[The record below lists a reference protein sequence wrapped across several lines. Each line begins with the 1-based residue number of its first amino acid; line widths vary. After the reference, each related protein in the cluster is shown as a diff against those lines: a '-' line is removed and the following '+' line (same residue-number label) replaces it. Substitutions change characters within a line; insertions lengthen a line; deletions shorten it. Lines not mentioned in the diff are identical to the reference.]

1 MAKLRSLNDLSETEA
16 QREIASTDAVLFDVD
31 GVLLSDK
38 AVLPGAEATVQKL
51 RALGKQIGFVTNN
64 TLYTLEKIQANLAQF
79 SAQFDE
85 VINPTAALLEY
96 LRKIDFQKDIYMI
109 STSEPKRLV
118 RAAGYNVLE
127 FKDILPEKIEPTLG
141 AVYEAQELSLQR
153 CKNVGLVYLDYDMN
167 CGYGDIQC
175 ALNIIKRIDGVQVLS
190 GLNDDEVPGPNG
202 ALIGS
207 QFYIDG
213 IERLTQTKA
222 IKMGKPGGVLG
233 ELIVSKFNLPTGS
246 RVLMVGDNIHSD
258 IQFGINSG
266 FKTLLVL
273 SGVTKQ
279 EQVDQWDAAEELK
292 PDFVGRSIADL
303 HEKIRNM

>member
-1 MAKLRSLNDLSETEA
+1 MFIYRAPFVNFMAKLRSLNDLSETEA

-127 FKDILPEKIEPTLG
+127 FKKILDADLLTKRVSRQPILHRWNRKINADESHQNGKTG
-141 AVYEAQELSLQR
+141 WRFGGVD
-153 CKNVGLVYLDYDMN
+153 C
-167 CGYGDIQC
+167 IQVQSTNRKSR
-175 ALNIIKRIDGVQVLS
+175 LN
-190 GLNDDEVPGPNG
+190 
-202 ALIGS
+202 GS

>member
-1 MAKLRSLNDLSETEA
+1 MGKPG
-16 QREIASTDAVLFDVD
+16 
-31 GVLLSDK
+31 GVLGKLIVSK
-38 AVLPGAEATVQKL
+38 FNLPTGS
-51 RALGKQIGFVTNN
+51 R
-64 TLYTLEKIQANLAQF
+64 
-79 SAQFDE
+79 
-85 VINPTAALLEY
+85 VIMFP
-96 LRKIDFQKDIYMI
+96 
-109 STSEPKRLV
+109 
-118 RAAGYNVLE
+118 
-127 FKDILPEKIEPTLG
+127 
-141 AVYEAQELSLQR
+141 
-153 CKNVGLVYLDYDMN
+153 
-167 CGYGDIQC
+167 
-175 ALNIIKRIDGVQVLS
+175 
-190 GLNDDEVPGPNG
+190 
-202 ALIGS
+202 GS

-222 IKMGKPGGVLG
+222 IKMGKPGGILG

-279 EQVDQWDAAEELK
+279 EHVDQWDAAEELK